1 MEVINESLKID
12 NKEVLPQILMRIF
25 SVCKLDP
32 DFPLKG
38 QIESLETETDS
49 IILKL
54 RKQEKLIKKTV
65 SLRDDLSNR
74 LQELR
79 QDNFEIKSRLLEELG
94 SEI

>member
-1 MEVINESLKID
+1 MEVINESLEVE

-25 SVCKLDP
+25 SVCKVDP

-38 QIESLETETDS
+38 QIESIELETNTINS
-49 IILKL
+49 KLK
-54 RKQEKLIKKTV
+54 KQEVLIKKV
-65 SLRDDLSNR
+65 IAMRDDLSNR
-74 LQELR
+74 LQDRR